1 MINFEW
7 DEKKNKANFRKHGV
21 WFEEGKT
28 VFHDPYARLIH
39 DPDHSDEEDRF
50 VLVGMS
56 EKLRLLTVC
65 HIYKK
70 DDEIIRIF
78 SARKAVH
85 DETKEYM
92 RHLI

>member
-1 MINFEW
+1 MIHFEW
-7 DEKKNKANFRKHGV
+7 DEKKNSANFKKHDV

-28 VFHDPYARLIH
+28 IFHDPYARLIH

-70 DDEIIRIF
+70 GDEIIRIF
-78 SARKAVH
+78 SARKAVRS
-85 DETKEYM
+85 EIKEY
-92 RHLI
+92 RRNLI

>member
-1 MINFEW
+1 MIHFEW

-28 VFHDPYARLIH
+28 IFHDPYARLIH

-50 VLVGMS
+50 VLIGMS

-65 HIYKK
+65 HMYKK

-78 SARKAVH
+78 STRKAVRT
-85 DETKEYM
+85 EIKEY
-92 RHLI
+92 RRNLT

>member
-1 MINFEW
+1 MIHFEW

-28 VFHDPYARLIH
+28 IFHDPYARLIH

-65 HIYKK
+65 HMYKK

-78 SARKAVH
+78 SARKAVRA
-85 DETKEYM
+85 EIKEY
-92 RHLI
+92 RRNLT